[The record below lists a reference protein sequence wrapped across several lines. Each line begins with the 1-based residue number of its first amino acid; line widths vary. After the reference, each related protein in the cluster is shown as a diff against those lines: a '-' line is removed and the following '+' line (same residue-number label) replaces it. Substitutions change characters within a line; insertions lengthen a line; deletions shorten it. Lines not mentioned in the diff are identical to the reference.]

1 MRIFYKKQRQRARHV
16 LVELF
21 AHTLPSVADMVA
33 RLHQLPADRVV
44 FELDGQ
50 RVPCDGP
57 ADYSLACRLLA
68 AHRHACIPTVSEYPV
83 SEYPAS
89 CDAPRI

>member
-1 MRIFYKKQRQRARHV
+1 MRIFFKKQGQRARHV

-33 RLHQLPADRVV
+33 RLHELPADRVV

-50 RVPCDGP
+50 RVPCDGS
-57 ADYSLACRLLA
+57 ADYSLACRLVA
-68 AHRHACIPTVSEYPV
+68 ANRHSCIPTV